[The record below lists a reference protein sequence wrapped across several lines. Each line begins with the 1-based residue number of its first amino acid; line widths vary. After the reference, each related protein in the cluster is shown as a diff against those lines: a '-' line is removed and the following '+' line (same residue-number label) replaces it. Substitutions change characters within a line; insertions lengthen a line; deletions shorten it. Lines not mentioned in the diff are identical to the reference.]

1 MTTTGSARG
10 GRAGSAP
17 TASSALAYALAYAA
31 HGWPV
36 LPIKP
41 GEKLPL
47 ARCVPRGFL
56 DATTDPET
64 IERWWSIAPDA
75 GVGVAV
81 GKAGLVAVDVDPR
94 NGGDL
99 AALPFDTA
107 GTLHAQTGG
116 GGQHVLYRVPFGYE
130 PIASPWKG
138 IDLKWNGYIVVEPS
152 LHPSGGA
159 YAFLDWDVLSGEV
172 PETRLAPLS
181 LVQKIGT
188 VADVATIGSEVLN
201 RRQRADLEAALETIP
216 ADDHGNWIAVGYAL
230 ASLAE
235 GGFELWDAWSQ
246 KSAKYNAADARKRWA
261 SFSNTKSHWKW
272 VLKNAEAMGG
282 VRPGRAPRGEMPAAA
297 TEPPPSP
304 SAGEPPAALRARKG
318 GGGAGKPPEDKP
330 IDWERF
336 KDLLEHFVL
345 IYGTDTAYDC
355 RKRVIIKVN
364 NLRIAFGAPVVK
376 LWLADRERRM
386 IDPEQL
392 VFDPSE
398 TAGAD
403 CINLYGGLAIE
414 PAAGDCGPIL
424 ELLEHLCGESSSTD
438 EGVAKVVSW
447 VLDWLAYPLQHPGAK
462 MASALVFHG
471 PQGAGK
477 NLFFEAVAAIYGR
490 YALVVGQ
497 DQLEDKFN
505 DWASQKLFLIGDE
518 VVARVE
524 LYHQKNKLKSFI
536 TGETIQINAKM
547 LPLRTERNHVNVVF
561 LSNEQQPLAL
571 EEDDRR
577 YLVVYTPPRRKDDL
591 YQRVADFLEG
601 GGAAKFLRFLIDRD
615 LGEFNRHTRPAM
627 TRAKADL
634 IELGLK
640 PSERFAKE
648 WVAGYLPL
656 PLQACASEQLYRAFR
671 RWCQD
676 AGERFPPPQVTFS
689 KSLER
694 ALRGQLR
701 GSVIKLDTAA
711 RGKLATRM
719 WVPDRCG
726 PPEGVTAGQWASES
740 VADFERVLRTFCRVP
755 GDEE

>member
-1 MTTTGSARG
+1 VTSKVSA
-10 GRAGSAP
+10 S
-17 TASSALAYALAYAA
+17 LAYALAYAA

-47 ARCVPRGFL
+47 SRCVPRGFL
-56 DATTDPET
+56 DATTDRET
-64 IERWWSIAPDA
+64 IERWWSRVPEA
-75 GVGVAV
+75 GIGVAV

-107 GTLHAQTGG
+107 GTLHAKTGG

-130 PIASPWKG
+130 PISSPWKG
-138 IDLKWNGYIVVEPS
+138 IDLKWNGYIVVEPTV
-152 LHPSGGA
+152 HPSGVP
-159 YAFLDWDVLSGEV
+159 YEFLDWDVLSGEV
-172 PETRLAPLS
+172 PETHLAPLS

-188 VADVATIGSEVLN
+188 VADVATIGSQTLTP
-201 RRQRADLEAALETIP
+201 RQRADLEAALETIP
-216 ADDHGNWIAVGYAL
+216 ADDHGHWIAVGYAL
-230 ASLAE
+230 ASLAD
-235 GGFELWDAWSQ
+235 GGFELWDSWSQ
-246 KSAKYNAADARKRWA
+246 KSPKYDAADVRKRWA
-261 SFSNTKSHWKW
+261 SFANTKSHWKW

-282 VRPGRAPRGEMPAAA
+282 KRPGRAPKSERGVVEGAI
-297 TEPPPSP
+297 PPTPSQEGA
-304 SAGEPPAALRARKG
+304 SDRVRAPKG

-330 IDWERF
+330 IDWARF

-376 LWLADRERRM
+376 QWLADRDRRM

-392 VFDPSE
+392 VFDPSQ
-398 TAGAD
+398 TAGGD

-414 PAAGDCGPIL
+414 PAEGDCSPIR
-424 ELLEHLCGESSSTD
+424 ELLEHLCGESSSTE
-438 EGVAKVVSW
+438 EGVARVVGW

-591 YQRVADFLEG
+591 YQRVADFLAA
-601 GGAAKFLRFLIDRD
+601 GGAARFLKFLLDRD
-615 LGEFNRHTRPAM
+615 LGDFNRHTRPAM

-648 WVAGYLPL
+648 WTGGYLPL

-694 ALRGQLR
+694 AVRGRLRA
-701 GSVIKLDTAA
+701 SVIKLDTEA
-711 RGKLATRM
+711 RGKVATRM
-719 WVPDRCG
+719 WVPDGCG

-740 VADFERVLRTFCRVP
+740 VADFERVLRSFCRTP